1 MCYIQ
6 VQECPMYGIAN
17 YVTMLETLSLNSNIG
32 INIAVSVIIIWKVTI
47 QFITD
52 IWMLVY
58 FLRTSGTKEE
68 TYNRHM

>member
-1 MCYIQ
+1 
-6 VQECPMYGIAN
+6 MYGIAN